1 MYPIKRSV
9 RNSLIPHCHI
19 SLSNSTSLNP
29 CINYQT
35 FIPISKHLHYKLDLF
50 QAPPPPPPQ
59 ISLSILPSI
68 KVPTSVRNLFSF
80 VELSESPGPCRF
92 GNLTVSLLKCWLLC
106 SGAILIWAGLWVNL
120 RCILYMWLV
129 DCLRYH

>member
-9 RNSLIPHCHI
+9 WNSLIPHCHI

-29 CINYQT
+29 CIIRLSYQSLN
-35 FIPISKHLHYKLDLF
+35 ISITNWIYFK
-50 QAPPPPPPQ
+50 PPPPLQ